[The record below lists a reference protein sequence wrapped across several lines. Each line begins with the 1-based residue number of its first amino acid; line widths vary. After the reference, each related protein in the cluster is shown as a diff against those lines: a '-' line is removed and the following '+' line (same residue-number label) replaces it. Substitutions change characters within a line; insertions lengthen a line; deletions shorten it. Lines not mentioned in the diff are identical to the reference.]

1 VSSSSFAVSRPGRL
15 AVWRQIR
22 ALRSHPPGR
31 AADSKDRKRVFGS
44 ALEQAEQLF
53 TAAGAVGYASRPIL
67 LFYGLS
73 QAGRAIAAA
82 STAADNNSY
91 KLRGHGIQVPDL
103 DQGPPLPRLTVKD
116 DRRLGSFT
124 QLASMLGSVS
134 LRDGVPLGQ
143 LWATIPD
150 LLATPLEPVS
160 PQYLPVL
167 QLQPVP
173 RLGDGR
179 GGGVANA
186 VWVVGLPPRAG
197 GYRPGDI
204 DEEEVSAFLSNYPTL
219 AGTAPSWLEESFK
232 TREDLRVRG
241 TVRLLVS
248 ASPDGDDQ
256 PYRDD
261 RDRWVF
267 PPLDDRGK
275 PLHPLLA
282 WWALL
287 FALSMLA
294 RYEPAS
300 WVSALDA
307 DASPNHVPLAAALDQ
322 ALDTCPEL
330 ILRAISAVAC

>member
-1 VSSSSFAVSRPGRL
+1 MPPTTFTASRPSRS

-22 ALRSHPPGR
+22 ALRSQPPGR
-31 AADSKDRKRVFGS
+31 AGGTRERKRVFGS
-44 ALEQAEQLF
+44 ALEQAEQLL
-53 TAAGAVGYASRPIL
+53 TAAEDVGYAARPIL

-91 KLRGHGIQVPDL
+91 KLNGHGVKVLDL
-103 DQGPPLPRLTVKD
+103 DQRPPLPRLTVKD
-116 DRRLGSFT
+116 DGLGSFT
-124 QLASMLGSVS
+124 QLAQMLGSVS
-134 LRDGVPLGQ
+134 LRDGAPLGQ

-150 LLATPLEPVS
+150 LLATPLEPMS

-167 QLQPVP
+167 QLQPVLAL
-173 RLGDGR
+173 RNGR
-179 GGGVANA
+179 YVSPGNA
-186 VWVVGLPPRAG
+186 VWVVGLPPRSG
-197 GYRPGDI
+197 GYPPGDI
-204 DEEEVSAFLSNYPTL
+204 AEEEVSAILSNYPTL
-219 AGTAPSWLEESFK
+219 AGSQPSGMEEWFK
-232 TREDLRVRG
+232 SREDLRNRG

-300 WVSALDA
+300 WISALDA
-307 DASPNHVPLAAALDQ
+307 DASPNAVPLETALDH

-330 ILRAISAVAC
+330 ILHAISAVAC